1 MQPQR
6 PAFFEGQILAA
17 TDLTLGVEHGRA
29 VDARHARL
37 LHDWGIAAGLT
48 LSEAARRD
56 ADDNPYVEVTLA
68 PGVAVDG
75 TGREIVVS
83 APVRVNEAVFEQ
95 VNSAALGPADTFYPV
110 VVQGVDDDTG
120 GPVLSSGRCG
130 PNGRTMRRTE
140 VAVVTFGRAA
150 AERALDNQP
159 EPPVDAGPGPIAGPW
174 SVLVG
179 FVQWNASIGKF
190 TKAVREA
197 GGLRRRYV
205 GVKADRVL
213 ARGGRLELRPDPI
226 PEAGNLAVVLG
237 GDPATLIVGVYNGS
251 GGVDERVTITAKGDI
266 TAQGTI
272 KGIVT
277 EGEVRVQSG
286 VASDGAILPLPPEIT
301 QQQLDDG
308 VVVAHVMLSP
318 HLGGVAAPSGAG
330 VAIGPVAVECQV
342 DSQRRLRCLLRWAVL
357 DLSTTPLTVTE
368 RYQPGAADYALL
380 VTVPAAAGA
389 SP

>member
-6 PAFFEGQILAA
+6 PAFFEGQVLAA
-17 TDLTLGVEHGRA
+17 ADLTLGVEHGRA
-29 VDARHARL
+29 VHARHARL
-37 LHDWGIAAGLT
+37 QHDWGIAVGLRLT
-48 LSEAARRD
+48 EADRRD
-56 ADDNPYVEVTLA
+56 PDNNPYVEVTLS

-83 APVRVNEAVFEQ
+83 GPVRLSEAVFHQ

-120 GPVLSSGRCG
+120 GPALSPGRCG
-130 PNGRTMRRTE
+130 PNGIPVRRTE
-140 VAVVTFGRAA
+140 AVVVTFERAA
-150 AERALDNQP
+150 GERRLDNQP
-159 EPPVDAGPGPIAGPW
+159 EPPVDAGPGPLDGPW

-179 FVQWNASIGKF
+179 FVQWNADIRKF
-190 TKAVREA
+190 TKAVDEA
-197 GGLRRRYV
+197 GGARRRYV

-226 PEAGNLAVVLG
+226 PEAGKLALILG
-237 GDPATLIVGVYNGS
+237 GDPASLVFGVYNGS
-251 GGVDERVTITAKGDI
+251 GGVDERVTITADGDL
-266 TAQGTI
+266 TAKGTI

-286 VASDGAILPLPPEIT
+286 VASDGVILPLPPEIT

-308 VVVAHVMLSP
+308 AVTAHVMLSP
-318 HLGGVAAPSGAG
+318 HLGGVAAPPGM
-330 VAIGPVAVECQV
+330 AIGPVTVECHV
-342 DSQRRLRCLLRWAVL
+342 DSQRRLRCQLRWAVL
-357 DLSTTPLTVTE
+357 NLAAPSLTE
-368 RYQPGAADYALL
+368 EYRPGAADYVLL
-380 VTVPAAAGA
+380 VNVATTTGA